1 MPCPYTGSKMFFAG
15 PNVLRQSKNL
25 IAFSVSSKT
34 FVSILLNANHL
45 LVWHK
50 KFGPDQNILGPV
62 KGQGIIYSQPSWTQC
77 TVMRFFYF

>member
-50 KFGPDQNILGPV
+50 KIRSDFIMGYFDTL
-62 KGQGIIYSQPSWTQC
+62 PSLVSLIEVAAWLL
-77 TVMRFFYF
+77 